1 VQPAHSICSVTC
13 HTALLDAWKR
23 RSVGARRVHHRQRPR
38 PGWRAPA
45 AAPRTLRPNGASA
58 WQNVLCVFLATF
70 TQHACAAST
79 QHACAAR
86 SQAARSDAYGARAN
100 AARQGDKASAARQAE
115 LTGGLQGAPMPSM
128 PMHTRL
134 QMAARHLRGT
144 RALAGPC
151 ATVLALDAATCRCLT
166 CQRRAAPR
174 SASTAAAGVGAPDVR
189 AGEHGQERRPNAAI
203 AGSRAQRRRSSLP
216 RRFPARASARPPGCS
231 RVALRTRLPGACRWP
246 ASVRS
251 QQISLR
257 LPGAHAAGPHTLP
270 RTRTVPEL
278 LWASERCW
286 RPTPACPGGPGC
298 ER

>member
-1 VQPAHSICSVTC
+1 MQPAHSICSVTC

-231 RVALRTRLPGACRWP
+231 RVASRTLRCRGVPP
-246 ASVRS
+246 ASLCKVTANQSQTAWRPRS
-251 QQISLR
+251 R
-257 LPGAHAAGPHTLP
+257 PAYPAAHADGAGAALGVGALLATYSSMPGWP
-270 RTRTVPEL
+270 RL
-278 LWASERCW
+278 
-286 RPTPACPGGPGC
+286 
-298 ER
+298 